1 MATRV
6 AIVTGASSGIGREFV
21 RLLSKDG
28 DIDRI
33 YAVAR
38 RADRL
43 TDLKNELGEKVCPLP
58 LDVLTE
64 NPVAFLQE
72 GEILTWAVH
81 SAGVGYSGSCEK
93 LTVKQQTDTVDLNCK
108 AAVSF
113 LTRAAERMQN
123 GGKIVCLASAAAF
136 TPQPY
141 FAAYAAS
148 KSFVLSFCRA
158 LAVELKR
165 KGITVTAVCPGPVNT
180 EFFLTSSKDG
190 KVAKNKEKYMVT
202 PESVA
207 IKGIKAAKKGRQ
219 VCVPSGSMKMGFL
232 ASKLLPHS
240 LLMRVYKEEK

>member
-1 MATRV
+1 MCANV

-21 RLLSKDG
+21 RQLANEQG
-28 DIDRI
+28 IDRI

-38 RADRL
+38 RKERL
-43 TDLKNELGEKVCPLP
+43 IDLQAELGEKVVPLA

-64 NPVAFLQE
+64 NPVSYLQE
-72 GEILTWAVH
+72 GERLLWAVH
-81 SAGVGYSGSCEK
+81 SAGVGYSGSCES

-108 AAVSF
+108 AAVAF
-113 LTRAAERMQN
+113 ITQAAEKCQK
-123 GGKIVCLASAAAF
+123 GGKIVCIASAAAF

-165 KGITVTAVCPGPVNT
+165 KGVTVTSVCPGPVNT

-190 KVAKNKEKYMVT
+190 KVADSKAKYMVT

-207 IKGIKAAKKGRQ
+207 AQGVKAAKKGKQ
-219 VCVPSGSMKMGFL
+219 VCVPSRSMKLGRL
-232 ASKLLPHS
+232 AAKLLPHS
-240 LLMRVYKEEK
+240 LLMRVYKEQ

>member
-1 MATRV
+1 MVRV
-6 AIVTGASSGIGREFV
+6 AVVTGASSGIGREFV
-21 RLLSKDG
+21 RLLVKEQSVDVV
-28 DIDRI
+28 

-38 RADRL
+38 REERL
-43 TDLKNELGEKVCPLP
+43 IALKDELGEKVRPLVM
-58 LDVLTE
+58 DVLNE
-64 NPVAFLQE
+64 NPLSFLQE
-72 GEILTWAVH
+72 GELLTWAVH
-81 SAGVGYSGSCEK
+81 SAGVGYSGACEK

-113 LTRAAERMQN
+113 LTASAEKMQS

-158 LAVELKR
+158 LSVELKG
-165 KGITVTAVCPGPVNT
+165 KGVSVTAVCPGPVNT

-207 IKGIKAAKKGRQ
+207 SKGLKAAKKGKQ
-219 VCVPSGSMKMGFL
+219 ICVPSGSMKLGFL
-232 ASKLLPHS
+232 ASKILPHS